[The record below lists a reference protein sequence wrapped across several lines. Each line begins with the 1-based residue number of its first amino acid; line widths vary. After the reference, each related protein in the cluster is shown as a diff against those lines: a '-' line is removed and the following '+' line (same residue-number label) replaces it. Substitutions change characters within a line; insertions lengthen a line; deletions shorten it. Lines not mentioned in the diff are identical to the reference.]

1 MAIPVPGF
9 GVSVE
14 GQTVATSS
22 SPATQVLT
30 TNYALWTL
38 IVKNTTGS
46 GDLST
51 VRLRHRTHE
60 AGPWSP
66 WESVATGLPV
76 SAGNTLS
83 IAETARRA
91 QAWEVEL
98 TAASAGSVE
107 LWMAGV

>member
-1 MAIPVPGF
+1 MAFPVPGF

-14 GQTVATSS
+14 GQTVATSA
-22 SPATQVLT
+22 SPATQTIT

-38 IVKNTTGS
+38 ILKNVSG

-66 WESVATGLPV
+66 WESVASGLPV
-76 SAGNTLS
+76 AAGSTLS

-91 QAWEVEL
+91 QAWEIEL

>member
-1 MAIPVPGF
+1 MAFPVPGF
-9 GVSVE
+9 GIDVP
-14 GQTVATSS
+14 GVAVTTSS

-38 IVKNTTGS
+38 ILKNVTGS

-66 WESVATGLPV
+66 WESVSTGLPV
-76 SAGNTLS
+76 AAGSTLS
-83 IAETARRA
+83 IAENSRRA
-91 QAWEVEL
+91 QAWEIEL